1 MLRDLQMFE
10 GDLVD
15 DGNGSL
21 AIVEGAAAVEQSIN
35 HSMKLFLGEF
45 FLEPGE
51 GIDWFGLAEKPF
63 LASRIRDAIIAQLAK
78 EPAIE
83 SIEEFTIDAGEEPRS
98 IKAAWVVIA
107 SGERISGSE
116 VFS

>member
-1 MLRDLQMFE
+1 MLKDLKITE

-21 AIVEGAAAVEQSIN
+21 EYVEGADAVVQSIN
-35 HSMKLFLGEF
+35 HSLKLFLGEF

-51 GIDWFGLAEKPF
+51 GVDWFGIVEKPF
-63 LASRIRDAIIAQLAK
+63 GAKKIRDAIIAQLLK

-83 SIEEFTIDAGEEPRS
+83 SIEEFNIEPGTEPRS
-98 IKAAWVVIA
+98 IKVSWSVMA
-107 SGERISGSE
+107 GGTRIDGGDT
-116 VFS
+116 FS

>member
-1 MLRDLQMFE
+1 MLKDMKIIE

-21 AIVEGAAAVEQSIN
+21 AYVDGADAVTQNIN
-35 HSMKLFLGEF
+35 HSLKLFLGEF

-51 GIDWFGLAEKPF
+51 GVDWFGIVEKPF
-63 LASRIRDAIIAQLAK
+63 AAKKLRDAIIAQLIK

-83 SIEEFTIDAGEEPRS
+83 SIEEFNIEPGTAKRS
-98 IKAAWVVIA
+98 IKVSWSVMA
-107 SGERISGSE
+107 GGTRIDGGDT
-116 VFS
+116 FS

>member
-1 MLRDLQMFE
+1 MLRDLQLIE

-15 DGNGSL
+15 DGDGSL
-21 AIVEGAAAVEQSIN
+21 VTLEGAAAVEQSIN

-51 GIDWFGLAEKPF
+51 GIDWLGLAEKPF
-63 LASRIRDAIIAQLAK
+63 LATRVRDAIITQLAK

-83 SIEEFTIDAGEEPRS
+83 SIEEFTLDPGTEPRS
-98 IKAAWVVIA
+98 IKVAWVVIA
-107 SGERISGSE
+107 GGDRISGSE